1 MLRRIFTRWGLPD
14 HVRVDNGY
22 PWGTSRDL
30 PSELALWLI
39 GLAVEPIWNPP
50 ARPTRNAKVERSN
63 GLTQQWGE
71 IHTCADIRQAERALT
86 KAARIQ
92 REEYPS
98 CGGRSRLEAYPGLR
112 VPRRRYRRAREEA
125 AWDLSRV
132 DVFLARG
139 SWVRRVD
146 CNGRISIYGHG
157 RTVGRARA
165 GQDVVLR
172 FDAARRLWLVSEPDG
187 TPLKELPA
195 IELTRES
202 IVTLSVSRRRPPR
215 RTS

>member
-1 MLRRIFTRWGLPD
+1 MLRRIFTRWGRPD

-98 CGGRSRLEAYPGLR
+98 CDGRSRLEAYPALR
-112 VPRRRYRRAREEA
+112 VPRRRYRRARDEA

-157 RTVGRARA
+157 RTVGRDRA

-172 FDAARRLWLVSEPDG
+172 FDAARRLWWVSEPDE

-195 IELTRES
+195 TELTRES
-202 IVTLSVSRRRPPR
+202 IRTLSVSRRRPPR
-215 RTS
+215 RMS